1 MESRDD
7 TPVKSPFDYSNSS
20 AVENDFDFNN
30 NDDIEEKEQGS
41 ASQSISEASS
51 VVALDKYD
59 RRYSDMDYYAIME
72 DSGSGSMSPGDNDA
86 EYGLSLVSLAIDV
99 DNDGLPPSLSANI
112 IAMLEQQSA
121 SNASTPTVSPLSPAN
136 FGFDS
141 DGLPASLSTD
151 IIQQNEAIMAS
162 TFAADED
169 GLPPSLSEKMIAMY
183 NQQNE
188 STVSSNFAV
197 EEEDMSTSPPPHS
210 AKLAPINV
218 EVTAHETV
226 ASNEEDASPTT
237 AKIRRILHEEL
248 DKALVV
254 KGLAV
259 VEGETPTSAAA
270 VTRDVVPAAPE
281 PPLVTIQEKEPVVT
295 KKSNELSARIARA
308 VGSLHMQQ
316 AKVTTK
322 TPGKQRVFLD
332 QETERISKIML
343 GAARK

>member
-1 MESRDD
+1 MD
-7 TPVKSPFDYSNSS
+7 
-20 AVENDFDFNN
+20 
-30 NDDIEEKEQGS
+30 KE
-41 ASQSISEASS
+41 
-51 VVALDKYD
+51 
-59 RRYSDMDYYAIME
+59 
-72 DSGSGSMSPGDNDA
+72 
-86 EYGLSLVSLAIDV
+86 
-99 DNDGLPPSLSANI
+99 GLPPSLSANI
-112 IAMLEQQSA
+112 IAMLEQESA

-141 DGLPASLSTD
+141 DGLPASLSAD
-151 IIQQNEAIMAS
+151 LIQQNEAIVAS
-162 TFAADED
+162 IFAADED

-197 EEEDMSTSPPPHS
+197 DEDDMSMSPPPHS

-218 EVTAHETV
+218 EVTAH

-259 VEGETPTSAAA
+259 VEGETPTPAAA
-270 VTRDVVPAAPE
+270 VTRDVVPAVPE
-281 PPLVTIQEKEPVVT
+281 PPRVTIPEKEPIVT